1 MSGLF
6 IRSISDLQQTNYVHH
21 SVIVQDPQQ

>member
-1 MSGLF
+1 MSG
-6 IRSISDLQQTNYVHH
+6 IIMRSISDLQQTNYVHH